1 MDEFRL
7 TATQR
12 RNLRDEMERTRDVRV
27 YRRVLAILEV
37 DQGRT
42 VSEVARSLG
51 VTRQSVHNWL
61 REYRHQPCVES
72 LQDQPRP
79 GRPSLSDDSL
89 RKELRALLSQSPRE
103 HGYLANVWTVPLLQ
117 EHLQH
122 EGEGPLADRTLRRE
136 LHDLGYTWKRSR
148 YVLAPDPELEK
159 KTPDPS
165 QTAEFA
171 LAECDFGRG

>member
-7 TATQR
+7 TTAQR
-12 RNLRDEMERTRDVRV
+12 CKLRDEMERTRDVRV
-27 YRRVLAILEV
+27 YRRALAILEV
-37 DQGRT
+37 EQGRA

-51 VTRQSVHNWL
+51 VTRQSIHNWL
-61 REYRHQPCVES
+61 REYREQPRVES

-79 GRPSLSDDSL
+79 GRPSLWNDSL
-89 RKELRALLSQSPRE
+89 REELRDLLNQSPRE

-117 EHLQH
+117 EHLRH
-122 EGEGPLADRTLRRE
+122 EGKGPFADRTLRRE

-159 KTPDPS
+159 KTPDSS
-165 QTAEFA
+165 QIAESA
-171 LAECDFGRG
+171 LAERDFGRG